1 MKLSKAVYEFVE
13 GIRSKPGSSS
23 TAAIYGSSLH
33 ALVVLAHP
41 DSVLSFTHELVERFF
56 LNQRAKGAAQN
67 TVYKHA
73 TALRQ
78 FSKWGKRRGL
88 WPDDV
93 MDDPQFTFKMADS
106 LPKPFT
112 EEEMDRIMAVPLDG
126 VQRVTRAIL
135 RYTALRVTPVCTLR
149 IGDVNLNP
157 IAVDGVTLP
166 GSIRA
171 TKNKGSKILVIPI
184 TEELHPILAEWI
196 RANPGKGYDP
206 LIRRSNG
213 QQFTRSAVER
223 WARAW
228 GEEAGVSACHPHR
241 FRHTLATELLR
252 RGVRLEVL
260 QRLLG
265 HVSITTTQAY
275 TRLSDAE
282 VIRALK
288 VPLR

>member
-1 MKLSKAVYEFVE
+1 LPLA
-13 GIRSKPGSSS
+13 RPG
-23 TAAIYGSSLH
+23 
-33 ALVVLAHP
+33 P
-41 DSVLSFTHELVERFF
+41 DRLPVF
-56 LNQRAKGAAQN
+56 GAA
-67 TVYKHA
+67 VEAPSGPRVKEYCSE
-73 TALRQ
+73 R
-78 FSKWGKRRGL
+78 S
-88 WPDDV
+88 
-93 MDDPQFTFKMADS
+93 
-106 LPKPFT
+106 
-112 EEEMDRIMAVPLDG
+112 
-126 VQRVTRAIL
+126 RVTL
-135 RYTALRVTPVCTLR
+135 CTPSSV
-149 IGDVNLNP
+149 
-157 IAVDGVTLP
+157 
-166 GSIRA
+166 RA